1 MAIRVLNLGEQSVS
15 NDSNRNTPTTPMV
28 NCDSQFTGSN
38 PIAVVVYPDDST
50 DGTLERI
57 TSSANMLDE
66 YSNLEKT
73 EGNTLKVYDSF
84 TSEGIDLSTIT
95 DVVNNN
101 YFVMIHS
108 DNYLKHHFAKITEIH
123 TTDTEG
129 DSIKFEPSLGNEI
142 PHGVKFKL
150 YKGPASNTNFIAIGL
165 GIKNDLQNSLHISRP
180 YVWFNTSLKQKNE
193 LDNNTKYFLRVA
205 EINNSTTVN
214 LSGSTNTTFLV
225 SQDYANEIKDYGRY
239 TLRTRL
245 VDNLK
250 DLDFEGY
257 SPITFTGNMNA
268 STDTI
273 TNITGISVGTI
284 NDLLYRGI
292 TKTNIPEGTYVT
304 EILSSNSVRISQ
316 NPTATISTTP
326 FVVSH
331 SNESHTLVSNDFTD
345 YETSFFNARRDGDDL
360 VLPSSNFTSKGPTR
374 YLHYDYS
381 NDKVNYSYNVI
392 DMSIDESIKG
402 KTSFADI
409 SLADM
414 NKIYPSKL
422 EVNTS
427 MRARQRLERNNMNVF
442 VDTGLTVSANGA
454 QVGTN
459 NDGYLVFS
467 VHITGVQNYF
477 STGEEIKIENRL
489 YVIDTIETNY
499 IKLLQ
504 ADTTNDGVAN
514 TYSRLEAETSYTD
527 IGVPNISVGDTIYRR
542 AYSPFKKNLIT
553 NFDLISNRHND
564 LYLVTTSKNSIYN
577 YFKCSSADINN
588 NVLTF
593 TVDLDKYLEEGM
605 HFTGDYYLY
614 YEKLNGTI
622 EVLDYYRKDGQSIM
636 KVEGRDIMSQILSPI
651 INKDSLFSDDII
663 YSSYAPIN
671 DLIEI
676 GYVEANFGSQDIIV
690 KNASNANLSI
700 SLVEGDRLYV
710 STTDNLYKF
719 LGEINFTASSHS
731 HILKKTSNVKCG
743 GDTYANNGVFKLW
756 KARKNNDSSPAN
768 KNYVFNKALASN
780 ILVDSVTSLSG
791 SSNKGLF
798 FTGGMRLN
806 EFGVEQETLVN
817 TSSSDNSN
825 AIGYHI
831 SKVDGD
837 INGADYQ
844 AVLGDGQSTETHET
858 FLSVNSLMDYSVL
871 SVIESGANKVIE
883 IAPYVP
889 LSLGRLE
896 SNFGNIYD
904 VITTTVGFTAH
915 NQPITDPVRYIYVSS
930 QTDSTAVPAFSVKRN
945 DAIFVNDR
953 FVGFALEQHIDET
966 FSYIALDRPAYYTT
980 NATVTAIR
988 NKYGL
993 SAGSLS
999 TALDSDNKYT
1009 HELELLNVAHL
1020 HGGKTISHMQHFNLS
1035 PKPLDVSL
1043 TYNDGSQISSF
1054 EKFGNPVY
1062 TIYSLEKGNEI
1073 NYVAAYKTNV
1083 SKNLSYRKVKSRL
1096 TTQNYNHLPIEARG
1110 YFTPTYSNFD
1120 DKQIGLTA
1128 YQTYAFPLNFTG
1140 VDSDRSAQGN
1150 LFNTNTDKESL
1161 EIRQKSVDRMFIFV
1175 NSDEL
1180 PYHQL
1185 RVDSLANDT
1194 KTRTI
1199 DKYNIVGI
1207 LPTNSDNSLDNKQ
1220 SEIQTERH
1228 SNVDEDYSVA
1238 NIISSDKNI
1247 NSLMNVGLMR
1257 LTEVVVDWAFNQI
1270 DPENIIENQPT
1281 STVSKKIFTPMNLLG
1296 GNTVYYAQSGSYNV
1310 GGSPRTIQLYDAAS
1324 GGNVVNFINLHDSS
1338 APDDE
1343 QIKLGDA
1350 IIAADTGFL
1359 IGIVRNDQSPNSI
1372 INDALFA
1379 NSDKS
1384 AFYTGAVKKI
1394 PVSQLQGH
1402 ALGGRGGEDNFMGF
1416 DSGINMLRTA
1426 YFNSPAHTSNQRY
1439 VNIEH
1444 HSTYE
1449 IPSMSVGT
1457 TPAPSITYIALQFI
1471 NQNGIQEGYFFWFN
1485 KTNSDGNQID
1495 TIPAAYAASYSP
1507 HSSGITYTAVEI
1519 GLPDNYSH
1527 MDFHSALQTAFDS
1540 VNLQT
1545 NHVYGGQTGTSANY
1559 GGTLVTKFRTKRNSI
1574 TNELIE
1580 GHYATVQGGALQILT
1595 ITNSKVNTEITADN
1609 TGWGKDPSA
1618 YYTKWS
1624 EILGGEINNYVSEPR
1639 KGGAYL
1645 PISVAGH
1652 FDGSHVFYSDVLS
1665 SILSSPKSRSY
1676 ADISTTNSNEM
1687 KYTGFIPVALSS
1699 FIIEDSKEKKKIS
1712 VGETFPAIEAL
1723 FKKFVS
1729 SSTSARTIFG
1739 LVSSYSDYFNKYEF
1753 YMDFGATKQDNPNL
1767 EDEGNGMLIG
1777 FKPRLDGSLKT
1788 QLGNLG
1794 DYKQS
1799 TGQSVYPYS
1808 FNTNN
1813 NKLSWLK
1820 HLDLTGCYLV
1830 RTSNASK
1837 DDNVFIEGLN
1847 FAYVISHEID
1857 PTDTNK
1863 VILTLDTTIG
1873 TLDYKIFQ
1881 PNHTCFYD
1889 FSPTEINIGYIS
1901 SSYTKKPNANECYD
1915 VLHSH
1920 AAKNKTMERNDSVND
1935 MEGIGSLYVLLDLS
1949 GKVHASQ
1956 SFVNDSMQ
1964 VSFHTNLPSI
1974 VCLSDGEKT
1983 FKSGLR
1989 SDGYNLKFDSVEKLK
2004 GIVSISEI
2012 IKLNVG
2018 KQFNG
2023 GSKRCLIGNTVSIV
2037 QEAEELAQSLLEKE
2051 NITFTSQNEPNYSL
2065 FTAPNF
2071 QGNDLLSAT
2080 RFLLNKKGREI
2091 ETVDGSFIIDSE
2103 DSSDKYANV
2112 LLSEEGKYQIYEF
2125 EKQKTTFAFYN
2136 EIILYGSSHK
2146 SVKKDLRSIKKVG
2159 RKTLEVF
2166 DNKLTTQEEVDKEA
2180 RDLLKLHS
2188 RLNESYKVTASTT
2201 GLEQIKSGDIVQ
2213 FELKRE
2219 NIERDEYIVLSISH
2233 KLTGF
2238 MELELGKYAKSLDD
2252 RLVEL
2257 ITDTKDTKS
2266 QLRNKDFAS
2275 KEESLETLDEIKIKE
2290 IRVLV
2295 RKRSTTGNPLKLGFG
2310 TQLNTGSVQLGFA
2323 GGQSIVITNLR
2334 EDNL

>member
-1 MAIRVLNLGEQSVS
+1 
-15 NDSNRNTPTTPMV
+15 
-28 NCDSQFTGSN
+28 
-38 PIAVVVYPDDST
+38 
-50 DGTLERI
+50 
-57 TSSANMLDE
+57 
-66 YSNLEKT
+66 
-73 EGNTLKVYDSF
+73 
-84 TSEGIDLSTIT
+84 
-95 DVVNNN
+95 
-101 YFVMIHS
+101 MIHS
-108 DNYLKHHFAKITEIH
+108 DNYLKHHFAKITEIYN
-123 TTDTEG
+123 TDAQG

-165 GIKNDLQNSLHISRP
+165 GIKNDLQNALHISRP

-205 EINNSTTVN
+205 EINSPATVN

-225 SQDYANEIKDYGRY
+225 SQDYANEVKDYGRY
-239 TLRTRL
+239 TLKTRL

-250 DLDFEGY
+250 NLDFEAY

-273 TNITGISVGTI
+273 TNITGISAGTI

-292 TKTNIPEGTYVT
+292 TKVNIPEGTYVT

-331 SNESHTLVSNDFTD
+331 SNESHVLVANNFTD

-360 VLPSSNFTSKGPTR
+360 ILPSSNFTSRGPTR

-381 NDKVNYSYNVI
+381 NDKVNYSYNVM
-392 DMSIDESIKG
+392 DMNIDESIKG
-402 KTSFADI
+402 KTSFADV

-427 MRARQRLERNNMNVF
+427 MRARQRLERNRMNTF

-454 QVGTN
+454 QVGTH

-477 STGEEIKIENRL
+477 SAGEEIKIENRL

-514 TYSRLEAETSYTD
+514 TYSRLEAETSYID
-527 IGVPNISVGDTIYRR
+527 IGVPNISVGDAIHRR

-671 DLIEI
+671 DLVEI
-676 GYVEANFGSQDIIV
+676 GYVEANFGSQTINV

-719 LGEINFTASSHS
+719 LGQINYTQTSHT
-731 HILKKTSNVKCG
+731 HTIRRYSNVKCG

-768 KNYVFNKALASN
+768 KNYIFNKALASN

-798 FTGGMRLN
+798 FTGGMRLD
-806 EFGVEQETLVN
+806 ELGVEQETLVN
-817 TSSSDNSN
+817 TSSSSDSN

-871 SVIESGANKVIE
+871 SVTESGANKIIE

-896 SNFGNIYD
+896 SNFGNTYD
-904 VITTTVGFTAH
+904 RIATSVGFTIID
-915 NQPITDPVRYIYVSS
+915 QPITDPVRYVFVSA
-930 QTDSTAVPAFSVKRN
+930 QNDSNVTPAFSVKRN

-953 FVGFALEQHIDET
+953 FIGFALEQHIDDT
-966 FSYIALDRPAYYTT
+966 NCYIAMDRPVFYTDGET
-980 NATVTAIR
+980 ITAVR

-993 SAGSLS
+993 SGGSLS

-1009 HELELLNVAHL
+1009 HELELLNAAHL
-1020 HGGKTISHMQHFNLS
+1020 HGGKTIAHMQHFSLS
-1035 PKPLDVSL
+1035 PTPLDVSL

-1083 SKNLSYRKVKSRL
+1083 SKNPLYRKVKSRL

-1120 DKQIGLTA
+1120 DKQIGVTA
-1128 YQTYAFPLNFTG
+1128 YQTYGFPQQFIG
-1140 VDSDRSAQGN
+1140 VDSDRTGRAN
-1150 LFNTNTDKESL
+1150 NFNTNTDKESL

-1180 PYHQL
+1180 PYHQS

-1199 DKYNIVGI
+1199 DKYNVVGI
-1207 LPTNSDNSLDNKQ
+1207 LPSHSDNSLDNKQ
-1220 SEIQTERH
+1220 TEIQTERH
-1228 SNVDEDYSVA
+1228 TNVDEDYSVA

-1270 DPENIIENQPT
+1270 DPENVIENQPH
-1281 STVSKKIFTPMNLLG
+1281 STKSKKIFTPMNLLG

-1310 GGSPRTIQLYDAAS
+1310 GGNNKEIRFYDSAS
-1324 GGNVVNFINLHDSS
+1324 GGNVVDFTALHSNS

-1343 QIKLGDA
+1343 QIKDGDA

-1359 IGIVRNDQSPNSI
+1359 IGIVRNNQSPDAI
-1372 INDALFA
+1372 ISPALFA
-1379 NSDKS
+1379 NSNKS
-1384 AFYTGAVKKI
+1384 AYYTGAVKKI
-1394 PVSQLQGH
+1394 PVSQLSGH
-1402 ALGGRGGEDNFMGF
+1402 TLGGRGEEDNFMGF

-1439 VNIEH
+1439 VNIQH
-1444 HSTYE
+1444 NSVYN
-1449 IPSMSVGT
+1449 IPITTSGT
-1457 TPAPSITYIALQFI
+1457 TAAPSTSYIALQFI
-1471 NQNGIQEGYFFWFN
+1471 NQNGVQEGYFFWFN
-1485 KTNSDGNQID
+1485 RTNSDGNQIH
-1495 TIPAAYAASYSP
+1495 TIPAAYAASYAP

-1519 GLPDNYSH
+1519 GLGNSYSEAA
-1527 MDFHSALQTAFDS
+1527 FHIALKNAFDS
-1540 VNLQT
+1540 VNLRT
-1545 NHVYGGQTGTSANY
+1545 NHVWGGETGDNTNF
-1559 GGTLVTKFRTKRNSI
+1559 GGIDVTKFRTKRNSI
-1574 TNELIE
+1574 TSELIE
-1580 GHYATVQGGALQILT
+1580 SSSPFYSGGGTYNVIT
-1595 ITNSKVNTEITADN
+1595 FTNSKVNTEITADN
-1609 TGWGKDPSA
+1609 TGWGKNPSA
-1618 YYTKWS
+1618 YYTKWN
-1624 EILGGEINNYVSEPR
+1624 EILGGEINNYISEPR

-1676 ADISTTNSNEM
+1676 AEISTTNSNEM
-1687 KYTGFIPVALSS
+1687 KYTGFVPVALNS

-1729 SSTSARTIFG
+1729 SSSTAQTIFG

-1753 YMDFGATKQDNPNL
+1753 YMDFGATKQDNPDL

-1788 QLGNLG
+1788 LLGSLG

-1799 TGQSVYPYS
+1799 TGNNVYPYS

-1820 HLDLTGCYLV
+1820 DLDLTGCYLV
-1830 RTSNASK
+1830 RTSNPSK
-1837 DDNVFIEGLN
+1837 DNNVFVEGLN

-1857 PTDTNK
+1857 PTDTDK

-1873 TLDYKIFQ
+1873 TLNYRIFQ

-1889 FSPTEINIGYIS
+1889 FSPTEINLGYIS

-1949 GKVHASQ
+1949 GKVHASNR
-1956 SFVNDSMQ
+1956 FVNHSMQ
-1964 VSFHTNLPSI
+1964 LSFHTNLPNI

-1983 FKSGLR
+1983 FKSGFR
-1989 SDGYNLKFDSVEKLK
+1989 SDGYNLKFDSIEKLK

-2018 KQFNG
+2018 KQFNKD
-2023 GSKRCLIGNTVSIV
+2023 SKRCLIGNTVSVV

-2080 RFLLNKKGREI
+2080 RFLLNKKGREL
-2091 ETVDGSFIIDSE
+2091 ETVDGSFVIDTE
-2103 DSSDKYANV
+2103 DSSNKYANV

-2146 SVKKDLRSIKKVG
+2146 SIKKDLRSIKKVG

-2180 RDLLKLHS
+2180 RNLLKLHS
-2188 RLNESYKVTASTT
+2188 KLNESYKVTASTS